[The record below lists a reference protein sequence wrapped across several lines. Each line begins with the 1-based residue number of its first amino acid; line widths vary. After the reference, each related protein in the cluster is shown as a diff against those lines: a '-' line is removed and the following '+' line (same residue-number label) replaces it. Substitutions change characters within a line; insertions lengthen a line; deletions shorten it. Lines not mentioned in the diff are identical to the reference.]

1 MTVHLVHSP
10 FVVPVSDSKPEFGTL
25 SVVEF
30 ACPGRYGHFLDPQ
43 GEDRL
48 LPLLGK
54 CHAPDPK
61 RPVQSAYA
69 DGTHARLQGE
79 LERKGW
85 RLLVVTR

>member
-1 MTVHLVHSP
+1 M
-10 FVVPVSDSKPEFGTL
+10 
-25 SVVEF
+25 EF
-30 ACPGRYGHFLDPQ
+30 ASPGRYGHFLDPN

-54 CHAPDPK
+54 CHAPDAS

-69 DGTHARLQGE
+69 DGDRARLQGD
-79 LERKGW
+79 LERRGW